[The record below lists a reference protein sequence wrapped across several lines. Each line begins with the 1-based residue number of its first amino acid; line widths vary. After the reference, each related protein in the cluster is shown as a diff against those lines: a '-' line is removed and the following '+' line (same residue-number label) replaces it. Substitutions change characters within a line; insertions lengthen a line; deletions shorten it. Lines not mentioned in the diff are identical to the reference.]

1 MSLGDDTETAVA
13 ILGCTLT
20 VSAGWA
26 GAVIG
31 YPGRFAKA
39 TATERRLDTTMRT
52 FWKVKL

>member
-1 MSLGDDTETAVA
+1 MSLGDDTETAIT